1 MIRILRPG
9 ITCFALVCAAAAAS
23 AQISLITAVDL
34 AVKSSPKVLMA
45 QADVDKALATMQQ
58 FRDAYIP
65 NIVGGSGI
73 GPPSYGFPLGQPS
86 IFNITSQSLVFS
98 YSQRDYMRAASAA
111 LDAAKLNLK
120 DAREAVAEDTADHV
134 SRPSTA
140 ISSAKPLSAIS
151 KATPIVLLP
160 SFEQRL
166 DAGQDTPIE
175 LTTARLAAAQIKL
188 ARLRAEDDTAFD
200 KAHLARLIGLPMQGI
215 TTANESV
222 PPFPVASDLNG
233 SALITSPA
241 VDSAYAIA
249 RSKRETAFGDAR
261 YLWRPQIYFEGQYSR
276 FAKYTNIQDYYF
288 RFQQNNAAAG
298 VQITIPV
305 YDMVHRAK
313 QRESM
318 AEASHALHE
327 ADMIRDQ
334 FLDTRLRADH
344 TAAELNARVEVASLD
359 QQLAK
364 QNLDVLMVQL
374 KTGSGNLSGPADDP
388 QRRAERPHRRTG
400 EIYRRPERQFRGR
413 TGPDQPA
420 SHHRQAR
427 ILACHL
433 PQRPARNPGQTLART
448 GPNIL
453 RQISRLHE
461 TNPFGLNHANN
472 SRKSP

>member
-9 ITCFALVCAAAAAS
+9 ITCFALACAAAAAS

-45 QADVDKALATMQQ
+45 QADVDKALATFQQ
-58 FRDAYIP
+58 LRDAYIP
-65 NIVGGSGI
+65 NIVGGSGV

-120 DAREAVAEDTADHV
+120 DAREAVAEDTAVTYLSLNRDLQREAALRDQQGFADRLV
-134 SRPSTA
+134 A
-140 ISSAKPLSAIS
+140 I
-151 KATPIVLLP
+151 VQ
-160 SFEQRL
+160 QRL
-166 DAGQDTPIE
+166 DAGQDTPID
-175 LTTARLAAAQIKL
+175 LTTSRLSAAQIKL
-188 ARLRAEDDTAFD
+188 ARLRAEDETAYD

-222 PPFPVASDLNG
+222 PPFPAASDLND
-233 SALITSPA
+233 SALMTSPA
-241 VDSAYAIA
+241 VDSAYAVA
-249 RSKRETAFGDAR
+249 RSKRQTAFGDSR
-261 YLWRPQIYFEGQYSR
+261 YLWRPQVYFEGQYSR

-288 RFQQNNAAAG
+288 RFQQNNAAVG

-318 AEASHALHE
+318 ADASHALHE

-334 FLDTRLRADH
+334 FFDTRLRADH

-374 KTGSGNLSGPADDP
+374 KAGSGNLSGPQMTPKDEQNAHIT
-388 QRRAERPHRRTG
+388 EREKFVAVLNANFEAAQAQIDLLRSTG
-400 EIYRRPERQFRGR
+400 KLESWLA
-413 TGPDQPA
+413 TSLNAQPVA
-420 SHHRQAR
+420 
-427 ILACHL
+427 
-433 PQRPARNPGQTLART
+433 PVKP
-448 GPNIL
+448 
-453 RQISRLHE
+453 
-461 TNPFGLNHANN
+461 
-472 SRKSP
+472 